1 MMRGS
6 MAQAPMSQ
14 PASPTRVNRNAQ
26 RASGVASRRSEAIAR
41 IAPAPT
47 ADPVHRGNRPACP
60 QVIIALTRSPVIRV
74 KASNSFISIP
84 TSGPMMSCTSPPE
97 QKFPPFDA
105 STTTSTSDASAR
117 ARKVSR
123 SSA

>member
-14 PASPTRVNRNAQ
+14 PASPTRVNRNAHL
-26 RASGVASRRSEAIAR
+26 APGVASRRSEAIAM

-47 ADPVHRGNRPACP
+47 QMPSTAAMTGRPQCS
-60 QVIIALTRSPVIRV
+60 IALTRSPVMRV
-74 KASNSFISIP
+74 KASRPFMSMP

-97 QKFPPFDA
+97 QKLPPFGA
-105 STTTSTSDASAR
+105 STTTSTSVA
-117 ARKVSR
+117 
-123 SSA
+123 